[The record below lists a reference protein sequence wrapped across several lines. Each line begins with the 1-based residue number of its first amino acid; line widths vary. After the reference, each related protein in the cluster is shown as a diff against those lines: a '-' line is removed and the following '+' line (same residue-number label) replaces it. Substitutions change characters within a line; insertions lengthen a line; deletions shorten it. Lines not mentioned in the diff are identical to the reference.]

1 MPGRSP
7 CRRLLFHFQ
16 IITERGKTMNTEN
29 VTDSRM
35 GTQPVGRLMVS
46 IGLPIV
52 LSMML
57 QAAYNIVD
65 SAYLS
70 NMREAGEEALTAL
83 GLAFP
88 VQLLMIA
95 IAVGTGV
102 GTNALL
108 SKSLGQGDKE
118 KASRAAGNAIFM
130 GIVVSVVFLLF
141 GLFGVPLCVNSQNA
155 DGNISQIV
163 LSMAVDYLRIC
174 CCISF
179 GNVFFAIYEKILQ
192 SVGRSLYSTVAQI
205 TGAVVNIVLDPILIY
220 GWLGFPEMVV
230 KGAASATVIGQIAS
244 AVLAFLFHTKLDIE
258 ISKGV
263 RYLKPGARILRE
275 IYAIGIPAIISQA
288 LLTVMTYG
296 LNLILGRL
304 PQVGENAVT
313 VYGLYCKIQQLI
325 IFAAVGVRDA
335 ITPIVSFNYGMK
347 NKKRIREGIKYGMI
361 FTLVLMVIGLALIEL
376 LAEPLTHFFSLSS
389 VTYAMCVDC
398 MRIVS
403 LGFIFAGL
411 CIAFQGVFQAIE
423 CGIRS
428 LCISVGRQVLFIL
441 PVAWF
446 IGRFITGADN
456 VSIIWWTFLIGEGIT
471 LSCALLMYLSAA
483 KKKINVLEG

>member
-1 MPGRSP
+1 ME
-7 CRRLLFHFQ
+7 
-16 IITERGKTMNTEN
+16 IEKK
-29 VTDSRM
+29 TDSRM
-35 GTQPVGRLMVS
+35 GTEPVGRLMTK

-70 NMREAGEEALTAL
+70 NMKEAGEEALTAL

-108 SKSLGQGDKE
+108 SKSLGQGDRK
-118 KASRAAGNAIFM
+118 KASRAAGNAVFM
-130 GIVVSVVFLLF
+130 GIIIFAVFLLF
-141 GLFGVPLCVNSQNA
+141 GIFGVPLYVNSQNA
-155 DGNISQIV
+155 GGNISEIV
-163 LSMAVDYLRIC
+163 LSMTVDYLQIC
-174 CCISF
+174 CCVSV
-179 GNVFFAIYEKILQ
+179 GNIFFAIYEKILQ
-192 SVGRSLYSTVAQI
+192 AMGRSLYSTIAQI

-220 GWLGFPEMVV
+220 GWLGSPEMGV
-230 KGAASATVIGQIAS
+230 KGAAYATVIGQIVS
-244 AVLAFLFHTKLDIE
+244 GVMVFIFHAKLDVE
-258 ISKGV
+258 IDKSA
-263 RYLKPGARILRE
+263 RYLKPNGKLLKE
-275 IYAIGIPAIISQA
+275 IYAIGLPAIISQA

-296 LNLILGRL
+296 LNIILGQL
-304 PQVGENAVT
+304 AEVGENAVT

-335 ITPIVSFNYGMK
+335 ITPIVSFNFGMR
-347 NKKRIREGIKYGMI
+347 NKKRIKEGIKYGMV
-361 FTLVLMVIGLALIEL
+361 FTLVLMVIGLVVIEL
-376 LAEPLTHFFSLSS
+376 FAEPLTGVFSLSD
-389 VTYAMCVDC
+389 VTYRMCVDC

-411 CIAFQGVFQAIE
+411 GIAFQGVFQAIE
-423 CGIRS
+423 CGIQS
-428 LCISVGRQVLFIL
+428 LLISVGRQVLFIL

-446 IGRFITGADN
+446 IGRFVTGAEN
-456 VSIIWWTFLIGEGIT
+456 ISIIWWTFLIGEGIT
-471 LSCALLMYLSAA
+471 LICAFLMYLPAV

>member
-1 MPGRSP
+1 ME
-7 CRRLLFHFQ
+7 
-16 IITERGKTMNTEN
+16 IEKK
-29 VTDSRM
+29 TDSRM
-35 GTQPVGRLMVS
+35 GTEPVGRLMTK

-70 NMREAGEEALTAL
+70 NMKEAGEEALTAL

-108 SKSLGQGDKE
+108 SKSLGQGDRK
-118 KASRAAGNAIFM
+118 KASRAAGNAVFM
-130 GIVVSVVFLLF
+130 GIIIFAVFLLF
-141 GLFGVPLCVNSQNA
+141 GIFGVPLYVNSQNA
-155 DGNISQIV
+155 GGNISEIV
-163 LSMAVDYLRIC
+163 LSMTVDYLQIC
-174 CCISF
+174 CCVSV
-179 GNVFFAIYEKILQ
+179 GNIFFAIYEKILQ
-192 SVGRSLYSTVAQI
+192 AMGRSLYSTIAQI

-220 GWLGFPEMVV
+220 GWLGSPEMGV
-230 KGAASATVIGQIAS
+230 KGAAYATVIGQIVS
-244 AVLAFLFHTKLDIE
+244 GVMVFIFHAKLDVE
-258 ISKGV
+258 IDKSA
-263 RYLKPGARILRE
+263 RYLKPNGKLLKE
-275 IYAIGIPAIISQA
+275 IYAIGLPAIISQA

-296 LNLILGRL
+296 LNIILGQL
-304 PQVGENAVT
+304 AEVGENAVT

-335 ITPIVSFNYGMK
+335 ITPIVSFNFGMR
-347 NKKRIREGIKYGMI
+347 NKKRIKEGIKYGMV
-361 FTLVLMVIGLALIEL
+361 FTLVLMVIGLVVIEL
-376 LAEPLTHFFSLSS
+376 FAEPLTGVFSLSD
-389 VTYAMCVDC
+389 VTYRMCVDC

-423 CGIRS
+423 CGIQS
-428 LCISVGRQVLFIL
+428 LLISVGRQVLFIL

-446 IGRFITGADN
+446 IGRFVTGAEN
-456 VSIIWWTFLIGEGIT
+456 ISIIWWTFLIGEGIT
-471 LSCALLMYLSAA
+471 LICAFLMYLPAV